1 MSVQSAIV
9 VGLIIYGC
17 LMLGVSLFF
26 MLRVKS
32 ASDYLLAGRGLP
44 YWVLSGTIVGT
55 CIGTGVVIGA
65 TGLAYKHGWAGCVY
79 PLGLGIGTV
88 LAGWWFAQMR
98 RHDFMTLSEEIAC
111 YYGGNRVVV
120 EFSNVG
126 LFLSQLCWLTV
137 QIMGGAAVLGVVTGL
152 PREFSLLLS
161 GAITAV
167 ISIPDGL
174 KTVVYTD
181 CLQAF
186 ILIGGFAVLAQM
198 ILGQPGGLAGLTAA
212 VPPAYTSFL
221 GVESIGAWK
230 IVSLGVA
237 LVLGIIADPGRRL
250 SMYSAIS
257 EGAAKWSMITAG
269 LIVIVFSVVVGLV
282 GMFAY
287 KLNPNLAAAD
297 QALPWLVM
305 NVPPPWMA
313 SLVVV
318 SVASAIFSS
327 ANGNAAAAGTF
338 FVRHIFP
345 LMMGRFPKKPLV
357 VVRVALIGVF
367 IFATAFGL
375 FTGSIVSFVA
385 RFVPVTMSGLAVIIM
400 LGRFWKRATWQGAFA
415 ALITSPVVSLAVM
428 FVPSLTA
435 IWGEPGIPA
444 AIAGLLAHVVVSLV
458 TPPPRHSFDEIVQ
471 AMRRERQSI
480 EGAVSH

>member
-1 MSVQSAIV
+1 MSVHSAII

-17 LMLGVSLFF
+17 LMLGVSLYF
-26 MLRVKS
+26 MVRVKS

-79 PLGLGIGTV
+79 PMGLGIGTV

-98 RHDFMTLSEEIAC
+98 RHHFMTLSEEIAC
-111 YYGGNRVVV
+111 YYGGNRAVV

-152 PREFSLLLS
+152 PREVCMMLS
-161 GAITAV
+161 GAITAL
-167 ISIPDGL
+167 ISIPGGL

-186 ILIGGFAVLAQM
+186 ILLGGFACLAQM
-198 ILGQPGGLAGLTAA
+198 VLSQPDGLAGLTAA
-212 VPPAYTSFL
+212 MPPAYTSFL

-230 IVSLGVA
+230 IISLGVA

-250 SMYSAIS
+250 SMYSADS
-257 EGAAKWSMITAG
+257 EGSAKWSMITAG
-269 LIVIVFSVVVGLV
+269 LIVIGFSVVVGLA
-282 GMFAY
+282 GMFAF

-305 NVPPPWMA
+305 NVLPAWLA
-313 SLVVV
+313 AVVVV

-338 FVRHIFP
+338 FVRHIYP
-345 LMMGRFPKKPLV
+345 LVTGRFPAKPLV
-357 VVRVALIGVF
+357 VVRLALICAF
-367 IFATAFGL
+367 IFSTTFGL

-385 RFVPVTMSGLAVIIM
+385 KFVPVTMSGLAVIIL
-400 LGRFWKRATWQGAFA
+400 LGRFWKRATWQGALA
-415 ALITSPVVSLAVM
+415 ALVTSPVVSLIVM
-428 FVPSLTA
+428 FVPSQTA
-435 IWGEPGIPA
+435 LWGEPGIPA
-444 AIAGLLAHVVVSLV
+444 CIGGLVAHVVVSLM
-458 TPPPRHSFDEIVQ
+458 TPPPSHAFDDIVQ